1 MELSETE
8 ILLRSL
14 RGGASLETVEARVR
28 RYIVEHAL
36 RPGDRL
42 PSEAELV
49 TALRSSRVVI
59 REALHGL
66 EALGVLE
73 SRVGSGWYVRAF
85 EVRTA
90 ARAVAR
96 SLAFHPNALLDLLA
110 VRNSTEA
117 DLVAGIA
124 GRVEAADFAV
134 LDELVA
140 RMAWRAGRDEL
151 FSEEDGEFHRRLIAI
166 DGNLVALAL
175 VDLYFGMMEVVYQQG
190 LPGPSAADRPAVIA
204 AHRQIVDALRRG
216 DGQEA
221 RHAMILSNNN
231 GRRRLI
237 AWRDAHMTG
246 ENGAGRSPIDVAVQS
261 ALLWPGIR

>member
-1 MELSETE
+1 MALSDTDT
-8 ILLRSL
+8 ILRSL
-14 RGGASLETVEARVR
+14 HGSPPRETVEAGLR
-28 RYIVEHAL
+28 RYVVEHNL
-36 RPGDRL
+36 QPGARL

-49 TALRSSRVVI
+49 VALHSSRVVV
-59 REALHGL
+59 REALHEL

-73 SRVGSGWYVRAF
+73 ARVGSGWYVRGF

-96 SLAFHPNALLDLLA
+96 SLAFHPNALLELLA

-117 DLVAGIA
+117 DIVAGIA
-124 GRVEAADFAV
+124 GRVADADFAV
-134 LDELVA
+134 LDDLVG
-140 RMAWRAGRDEL
+140 RMAERAARDEL
-151 FSEEDGEFHRRLIAI
+151 FAEEDGEFHRRLIAI

-175 VDLYFGMMEVVYQQG
+175 VDLYFGMLAVVYQQG
-190 LPGPSAADRPAVIA
+190 LPGPAAADRPAVIA
-204 AHRQIVDALRRG
+204 AHRQIVEALRRG

-237 AWRDAHMTG
+237 AWRDAHDREASAT
-246 ENGAGRSPIDVAVQS
+246 GRSPIDLAVQA